1 MSTHRLDVPEPH
13 RRLDVRR
20 RQQGLPW
27 RQLAPRLDLSASTLS
42 RLADGNRPDAD
53 ALVSLLVWLDL
64 DDGLNCVIKP
74 KETDHA

>member
-1 MSTHRLDVPEPH
+1 VSAYLLDVPELY

-20 RQQGLPW
+20 RERGLTW
-27 RQLAPRLDLSASTLS
+27 RDLARLVDVSASTFS

-64 DDGLNCVIKP
+64 DTDIAYVIKP
-74 KETDHA
+74 KETL

>member
-1 MSTHRLDVPEPH
+1 MSAYLLDVPELY

-20 RQQGLPW
+20 QQGLTW
-27 RQLAPRLDLSASTLS
+27 RDLAALVDVSPSTFS
-42 RLADGNRPDAD
+42 RLADGKRPDAD

-64 DDGLNCVIKP
+64 DDGLSYVIKP

>member
-1 MSTHRLDVPEPH
+1 MSAYLLDVPELY

-20 RQQGLPW
+20 RERGLTW
-27 RQLAPRLDLSASTLS
+27 RDLARLVDVSASTFS

-64 DDGLNCVIKP
+64 DTDIAYVIKP
-74 KETDHA
+74 KETL